1 MHGLHIL
8 QLPLHPHLPK
18 KPKEDIDFHFF
29 NSNANYHVMSYL
41 FLIYL
46 YVHHFVIKVED
57 IFKPYVNLLQNF
69 YYTNKRI
76 WHSAFNSVRYTSQ
89 HFVCGFTYVWFGV
102 CILFYI
108 SCHVTNCVGSSLVI
122 GHQSLILYQNDILLT
137 ATLLAVKCRVVVF
150 SFFVL

>member
-69 YYTNKRI
+69 YRLYL
-76 WHSAFNSVRYTSQ
+76 SVSTCFFLCNCTQTS
-89 HFVCGFTYVWFGV
+89 VFG
-102 CILFYI
+102 
-108 SCHVTNCVGSSLVI
+108 
-122 GHQSLILYQNDILLT
+122 ILLLT
-137 ATLLAVKCRVVVF
+137 QSGTRHSISFVVSHMYDLVSVSTFILAAM
-150 SFFVL
+150 